1 MIIDCVPEVI
11 KGFQLKVILSQE
23 QEKMESLEQS
33 EAFSLQGLVKYTL
46 TSLCETLSLFDV

>member
-46 TSLCETLSLFDV
+46 TSLCETSLFDV

>member
-33 EAFSLQGLVKYTL
+33 EAFCLQGLVKYTL